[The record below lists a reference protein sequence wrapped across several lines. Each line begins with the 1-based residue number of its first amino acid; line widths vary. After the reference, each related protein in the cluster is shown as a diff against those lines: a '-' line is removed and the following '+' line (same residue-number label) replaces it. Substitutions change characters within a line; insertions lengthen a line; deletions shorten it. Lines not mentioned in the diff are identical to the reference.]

1 MSTKRWPSVPGVPP
15 LGRKEGA
22 KNHRFYLGTFNVRT
36 LNKDEHIEEIEED
49 LQNIKWDI
57 IGLAETRRNGRALI
71 LKSGNALY
79 TSNGNQRGGSGT
91 GFLIN
96 KSMVNRIVSFEAIN
110 DRISVLVMKIN
121 KLHSMTLVQVYMPTS
136 DYDDDEVEEVY
147 ELIEQAM
154 QRKTTYYNMVIG
166 DFNAKIGVASEHAA
180 NFKGIGKWGTS
191 GMNNRGL
198 RLLEFADANILNIT
212 NTVFEKRRNRR
223 WTGISPDKKT
233 KNEID
238 FVFTNRPQIIK
249 NFEVLN
255 CLKMSD
261 HRMVRVKIVLNEKL
275 ERLKLATK
283 RTITISTEAIN
294 EKRDEFRIALRN
306 KFSVLEVM
314 NGEETDADKTGY
326 NGFRDTVLET
336 VKSMTQQKKG
346 NKRNSKLSA
355 KTKTLMEQRRNFKLN
370 KLSTKNK
377 VEYTELCKLVRREV
391 RNDIRKYN
399 TDLVRS
405 YIEKNKGYRQA
416 RKAISVGRN
425 VVTAVTDAKGNVVT
439 EKNKILEECRTFYET
454 LYRSQYHDTQ
464 YTTEEIEEDFPILES
479 EIRFALNKMKHGKAS
494 GNDELVVDFLKA
506 AEDEVVGRIAKV
518 FTKILQSGEIPE
530 DWKTEL

>member
-1 MSTKRWPSVPGVPP
+1 MALSPGVPP

-57 IGLAETRRNGRALI
+57 IGLAETRRNATALI

-191 GMNNRGL
+191 GVNSRGL
-198 RLLEFADANILNIT
+198 RLLEFADANKLNIT

-223 WTGISPDKKT
+223 WTWISPDKKT
-233 KNEID
+233 KNEVD
-238 FVFTNRPQIIK
+238 FVLTNRPQIIK

-261 HRMVRVKIVLNEKL
+261 DRMVRVKIVLNEKL

-283 RTITISTEAIN
+283 RTIRISTEAIN

-326 NGFRDTVLET
+326 NGF
-336 VKSMTQQKKG
+336 
-346 NKRNSKLSA
+346 
-355 KTKTLMEQRRNFKLN
+355 
-370 KLSTKNK
+370 
-377 VEYTELCKLVRREV
+377 
-391 RNDIRKYN
+391 
-399 TDLVRS
+399 
-405 YIEKNKGYRQA
+405 
-416 RKAISVGRN
+416 
-425 VVTAVTDAKGNVVT
+425 
-439 EKNKILEECRTFYET
+439 
-454 LYRSQYHDTQ
+454 
-464 YTTEEIEEDFPILES
+464 
-479 EIRFALNKMKHGKAS
+479 
-494 GNDELVVDFLKA
+494 
-506 AEDEVVGRIAKV
+506 
-518 FTKILQSGEIPE
+518 
-530 DWKTEL
+530 